1 MSKVDELKLKYE
13 GVIARTFNKLV
24 ESDKTPTKK
33 YLDYLLKS
41 WSNRGY
47 NDCPSTTDG
56 LIYLVNKFD
65 ELLPYIDNKDIYA
78 KDYTSL
84 SLLRKTI
91 IRAEEIKDE
100 KTFIRDEHVIVL
112 HETDDY
118 LLLSPLTHRGSLKY
132 GAGTKWC
139 TAGRN
144 DTSTFQRYLRNGLL
158 TYIIDKTGKR
168 QTNYGKFA
176 LYHEYTNSAFSGEVL
191 VYNANDSD
199 VADTALLN
207 NGWTED
213 ELQTIFWYCRA
224 YFVHMKKTR
233 KSKDFIDKFATTLGS
248 LDFKTL
254 SEHIGIL
261 EQTRNLSYISNL
273 QETINN
279 LHKTLK
285 NEEYARFTT
294 KG

>member
-13 GVIARTFNKLV
+13 GVVARTFNKLA
-24 ESDKTPTKK
+24 EADITPTKK
-33 YLDYLLKS
+33 YLDYLLRS
-41 WSNRGY
+41 WSLRGY
-47 NDCPSTTDG
+47 NDCPSTTDA
-56 LIYLVNKFD
+56 LIDLVNKFD
-65 ELLPYIDNKDIYA
+65 ELLPYIDNKDIYS
-78 KDYTSL
+78 KDYTNL
-84 SLLRKTI
+84 TLLKKAI
-91 IRAEEIKDE
+91 SRAEEVKDE
-100 KTFIRDEHVIVL
+100 KTFIRDEHIIVL

-132 GAGTKWC
+132 GAGTRWC
-139 TAGRN
+139 TASKSEV
-144 DTSTFQRYLRNGLL
+144 STFQRYTRGGLL
-158 TYIIDKTGKR
+158 GYIIDKTGKR
-168 QTNYGKFA
+168 QTNYNKFA
-176 LYHEYTNSAFSGEVL
+176 LYLEYNFSAFSGEVL

-207 NGWTED
+207 NGWTEN
-213 ELQTIFWYCRA
+213 ELQTIFWYFRA

-233 KSKDFIDKFATTLGS
+233 KSKDFIDKFTTTLGS

-254 SEHIGIL
+254 SEHIQIL
-261 EQTRNLSYISNL
+261 EQTRNLTYISNL